1 MDLFEKNVF
10 QPIPPGYRFEPTYVE
25 LIDYYLS
32 ARLFYGVLPNGFNK
46 LFLDVDLYNHNPQD
60 LIRMHEELE
69 EDQNSWYFF
78 TPRERKY
85 GNGRR
90 PKRSAGNGYWKAVGK
105 DTQIIHNGVVIG
117 YKRVL
122 DFLTGKYPKGER
134 TEWKMHEYLT
144 KDQKDQLHNLPSTSA
159 KLNDCV
165 LCKIYKNKRVV
176 NKRKRD
182 GDQDVEE
189 YESDDHDQNIAESE
203 SIVLPTN
210 QDDQENDDKS
220 FQNLLTQFENDDF
233 DYNIDSV
240 DDEDLALDKW
250 LNILNGTEHSQQNGT
265 VSASIPPRPFGNGTI
280 PPPDPMAAPQ
290 NVYQPMQMQYG
301 TSWQG
306 QQPPQPDGIPL
317 PQMPSPPPAG
327 MVAPPVWRPPPPP
340 QPLGGGHP
348 HSMQHMSMQPS
359 HQQMHI
365 PPPPPPQQFIVS
377 KYGCN

>member
-1 MDLFEKNVF
+1 MDLNVF
-10 QPIPPGYRFEPTYVE
+10 QPIPPGYRFQPKDVE
-25 LIDYYLS
+25 LIDYYLK
-32 ARLFYGVLPNGFNK
+32 ARLCYGVLPNGFNK

-60 LIRMHEELE
+60 LIRMHEQLE

-90 PKRSAGNGYWKAVGK
+90 PQRSAGNGYWKAVGK

-165 LCKIYKNKRVV
+165 LCKIYKNERVV

-182 GDQDVEE
+182 GDQVVEE
-189 YESDDHDQNIAESE
+189 YESDDHQNIADQSE
-203 SIVLPTN
+203 NIVLPTN
-210 QDDQENDDKS
+210 QDEENDQS
-220 FQNLLTQFENDDF
+220 FQKNLTQFENDC

-250 LNILNGTEHSQQNGT
+250 LNDILNGENSQQNGT
-265 VSASIPPRPFGNGTI
+265 VVNARSHHGRLEMAPSSTSYASA
-280 PPPDPMAAPQ
+280 AATFSTNEPGSCSAAATPT
-290 NVYQPMQMQYG
+290 VM
-301 TSWQG
+301 
-306 QQPPQPDGIPL
+306 
-317 PQMPSPPPAG
+317 
-327 MVAPPVWRPPPPP
+327 
-340 QPLGGGHP
+340 
-348 HSMQHMSMQPS
+348 
-359 HQQMHI
+359 
-365 PPPPPPQQFIVS
+365 
-377 KYGCN
+377 